1 MLENKKINWIDAN
14 ADWMRQILWDYSKNS
29 QSIGMNYL
37 SMGSLR
43 YNEKYFVG
51 YIYNELNSVCPIELV
66 SYIQYQLTN
75 KKLILNYMEV
85 AENHRKQGISRQT
98 IDAFSKS
105 VYTML
110 KNNELEVI
118 VTTFSHDGKE
128 SDLEGKLQ
136 EYLNTPLNEMS
147 KRNII

>member
-1 MLENKKINWIDAN
+1 MLETKKINWIDTN
-14 ADWMRQILWDYSKNS
+14 IDWLRQILWDYSKNS
-29 QSIGMNYL
+29 KSIGMNYL

-43 YNEKYFVG
+43 HNEKYFVG
-51 YIYNELNSVCPIELV
+51 YIYNELNPACPIELV

-75 KKLILNYMEV
+75 KKIILNYMEV
-85 AENHRKQGISRQT
+85 AENYRKQGISRLT
-98 IDAFSKS
+98 IEAFSKAI
-105 VYTML
+105 YTML
-110 KNNELEVI
+110 KSNELEVI

-136 EYLNTPLNEMS
+136 EYLDTPLHETS